1 MELMETS
8 WIAQGIRLVTH
19 IQANFSF
26 PRDDSGPPS
35 AGEHGTLHTNRSK
48 DPGV

>member
-1 MELMETS
+1 METS
-8 WIAQGIRLVTH
+8 WIAQGIQLVTH

-35 AGEHGTLHTNRSK
+35 AGEHGHYIQTGLKIPAFNI
-48 DPGV
+48 